1 MKRNRQRLLAVG
13 VTALLLAGCS
23 TTGGG
28 TISDASQDPGVQD
41 WATSVKEKYNGTSIT
56 IAAQTHPSTAAMQAM
71 TADFSALTGID
82 VRWDIVD
89 QNSLKQKIELDYQSG
104 NAAYDAVMV
113 DGFWM
118 SSFTERGIVSDV
130 SQRLN
135 SAPDFFDYKDILPA
149 YSQGLQQVDGKSYGV
164 QIAGETRFIG
174 YRKDLFDKYGKK
186 PPTTMKE
193 YLELAQFFNG
203 KEDGLYGTSMRAQ
216 KGIHFASGLLTLM
229 YQFSTGFWDPKTGA
243 DQIASPENVEALE
256 YYLELLKTMPKDVG
270 SYTHEEALSAFTSG
284 HSAMWFDATAIAPTI
299 LDPDSSVVADK
310 VAFVPPPSGPRGQYG
325 ALAGWGLS
333 LASKAKNADAAW
345 AFITYMTSKAKA
357 AEYTHN
363 GGVPTRTSTLANP
376 QTDQEKVTYPAML
389 ESLDKAKNLSDE
401 GISWLPKVEQLDEKL
416 TIIGNYCSEAFVG
429 NLTAQEALERA
440 SAEIKS
446 L

>member
-1 MKRNRQRLLAVG
+1 MKRNRLRLLAAG
-13 VTALLLAGCS
+13 VTALVLAGCS

-28 TISDASQDPGVQD
+28 TTSGASQDPGLQE

-56 IAAQTHPSTAAMQAM
+56 IAAQTHPSTKAMQAM
-71 TADFSALTGID
+71 TDEFTALTGVN

-104 NAAYDAVMV
+104 NAAYDAVLV

-118 SSFTERGIVSDV
+118 SSFAKRGIVADV
-130 SQRLN
+130 SDRLKN
-135 SAPDFFDYKDILPA
+135 APDFFDSKDILPA
-149 YSQGLQQVDGKSYGV
+149 YSEGLQQVDGKSYGV

-229 YQFSTGFWDPKTGA
+229 YQFSPGFWDPKTGE
-243 DQIASPENVEALE
+243 DKIASPENVEALQ
-256 YYLELLKTMPKDVG
+256 YYLDLLKTMPKDVG

-299 LDPDSSVVADK
+299 LDADSSVIADK
-310 VAFVPPPSGPRGQYG
+310 VAFVPPPGGPRGQFG

-333 LASKAKNADAAW
+333 LATHAKNSDAAW

-357 AEYTHN
+357 GEYIQN
-363 GGVPTRTSTLANP
+363 GGVPTRTSTLENP
-376 QTDQEKVTYPAML
+376 QTDAEKVYYPAML
-389 ESLDKAKNLSDE
+389 KSLDTAKNLSDE

-429 NLTAQEALERA
+429 NLTAKEALERA

>member
-28 TISDASQDPGVQD
+28 TTSGASQDPGVQD

-71 TADFSALTGID
+71 TADFTALTGIE

-118 SSFTERGIVSDV
+118 SSFAERGIVADV

-149 YSQGLQQVDGKSYGV
+149 YSEGLQEVDGKSYGV

-193 YLELAQFFNG
+193 DLELAQFFTG

-243 DQIASPENVEALE
+243 DQIASPENVQALQ
-256 YYLELLKTMPKDVG
+256 YYLDLLKTMPKDVG

-299 LDPDSSVVADK
+299 LNPDSSVVADK

-429 NLTAQEALERA
+429 NLTAKEALERA

>member
-1 MKRNRQRLLAVG
+1 MKRNRLRLLAAG
-13 VTALLLAGCS
+13 VTALVLAGCS

-28 TISDASQDPGVQD
+28 TTSGASQDPALQE

-71 TADFSALTGID
+71 TADFTALTGID

-118 SSFTERGIVSDV
+118 SSFAERGIVADV
-130 SQRLN
+130 TNRLT
-135 SAPDFFDYKDILPA
+135 SAPGFFDYKDILPA
-149 YSQGLQQVDGKSYGV
+149 YSEGLQQVDGKSYGV

-203 KEDGLYGTSMRAQ
+203 KEDGLYGASMRAQ

-229 YQFSTGFWDPKTGA
+229 YQFSDGFWDPKTGK
-243 DQIASPENVEALE
+243 DQIASPENVEALQ
-256 YYLELLKTMPKDVG
+256 YYLDLLKTMPKDVG

-310 VAFVPPPSGPRGQYG
+310 VAFVPPPKGPNGQFG

-345 AFITYMTSKAKA
+345 EFITYMTSKAKA
-357 AEYTHN
+357 AEYIQN
-363 GGVPTRTSTLANP
+363 GGVPTRTSTLENP
-376 QTDQEKVTYPAML
+376 QTEEEKVYYPAML
-389 ESLDKAKNLSDE
+389 ESLDTAKNLSDK

-429 NLTAQEALERA
+429 GLTAKEALERA
-440 SAEIKS
+440 SAEISS